1 MTKSRKSASGTEAAA
16 QESAPAAQES
26 APAAQGPAPAAE
38 PAPEAQEPAPE
49 AEPTVTADD
58 RTADRPGR
66 EPGDLLVAMS
76 PRQIIGG
83 FAVLAGLILM
93 LRRRRRDK
101 G

>member
-16 QESAPAAQES
+16 EELAPAAQE
-26 APAAQGPAPAAE
+26 PAPAV
-38 PAPEAQEPAPE
+38 
-49 AEPTVTADD
+49 EPTVSDDD

-83 FAVLAGLILM
+83 FAVLAGLIVM

>member
-1 MTKSRKSASGTEAAA
+1 MSKSEESASGTVAATKAERATASPADVAAGDDEAAGR
-16 QESAPAAQES
+16 SGRDSDGDDDGAAQS
-26 APAAQGPAPAAE
+26 
-38 PAPEAQEPAPE
+38 
-49 AEPTVTADD
+49 
-58 RTADRPGR
+58 GR
-66 EPGDLLVAMS
+66 DSGDLLVAMS

>member
-1 MTKSRKSASGTEAAA
+1 MSKSEESTTRTEAATKA
-16 QESAPAAQES
+16 ERATASPADGAV
-26 APAAQGPAPAAE
+26 AHG
-38 PAPEAQEPAPE
+38 
-49 AEPTVTADD
+49 DD
-58 RTADRPGR
+58 DAVARSGR
-66 EPGDLLVAMS
+66 DSGDLLVAMS

>member
-1 MTKSRKSASGTEAAA
+1 MSEEEESTSGTKAAPVTV
-16 QESAPAAQES
+16 PAS
-26 APAAQGPAPAAE
+26 DSPADVAVDG
-38 PAPEAQEPAPE
+38 
-49 AEPTVTADD
+49 DD
-58 RTADRPGR
+58 LDPVARSGR
-66 EPGDLLVAMS
+66 DSGDLLVAMS

>member
-1 MTKSRKSASGTEAAA
+1 MSKSEESTTSTEAATKA
-16 QESAPAAQES
+16 ERATASPADGAFADGDDDGAAQS
-26 APAAQGPAPAAE
+26 
-38 PAPEAQEPAPE
+38 
-49 AEPTVTADD
+49 
-58 RTADRPGR
+58 GR
-66 EPGDLLVAMS
+66 DSGDLLVAMS

>member
-16 QESAPAAQES
+16 QE
-26 APAAQGPAPAAE
+26 PAPAAE
-38 PAPEAQEPAPE
+38 P
-49 AEPTVTADD
+49 TVTDDD

-83 FAVLAGLILM
+83 FAVLAGLIVM
-93 LRRRRRDK
+93 LRRRRRNRD
-101 G
+101 